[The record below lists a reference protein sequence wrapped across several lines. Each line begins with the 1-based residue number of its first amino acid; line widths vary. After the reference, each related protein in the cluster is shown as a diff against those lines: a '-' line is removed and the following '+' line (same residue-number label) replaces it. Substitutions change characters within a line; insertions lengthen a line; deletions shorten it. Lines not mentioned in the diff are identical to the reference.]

1 MSTALSSEVQPT
13 PLVAL
18 CPTAEDSCCFFFFF
32 LPTLSS
38 FTIRQELSS
47 YVLALEVT
55 EKGEY
60 LHHGI
65 FLNHP
70 K

>member
-18 CPTAEDSCCFFFFF
+18 RPTAEVSCCFFFF